1 MKLYLFSL
9 IILTLALSG
18 CQQDAIFINHPRPDL
33 AVDFTPFEDAGC
45 PPDEYGRMY
54 CEENG
59 PLGALGCDLIT
70 KPSDLFGGLQPADPI
85 ARCTIEPFLDQ
96 EPGEEDFPEEGTYF
110 YNVGGLY
117 PRFIRYV
124 VYTDGGFELIQN
136 PEQFRAYFAPIES
149 ADEALSFAIAMNR
162 TSAYFDLEF
171 DPEYEYFVDEIEDT
185 HVDRVD
191 DGFQVHLF
199 HYQVFGCGP
208 HETTALTY
216 LVSESGEIER
226 LSSEPIFKDPTED
239 DLCVD

>member
-1 MKLYLFSL
+1 MPPSTIRSKLGLFHQERIMKLYLFSL

-54 CEENG
+54 CEADS

-136 PEQFRAYFAPIES
+136 PEQFRAYFAP
-149 ADEALSFAIAMNR
+149 NR
-162 TSAYFDLEF
+162 LRLWFR
-171 DPEYEYFVDEIEDT
+171 
-185 HVDRVD
+185 VDRIQRPD
-191 DGFQVHLF
+191 NGRDGLGIHHPLYRHECLRF
-199 HYQVFGCGP
+199 HPQSTHTQDQIRDRSMPKCDSWQWQ
-208 HETTALTY
+208 ALHALLY
-216 LVSESGEIER
+216 
-226 LSSEPIFKDPTED
+226 
-239 DLCVD
+239 